1 MITPVTRN
9 GFGVCTVIELNEMLD
24 SGLVPNNI
32 THTDSQKSTDGLRI
46 YMKGNAEG
54 ALNFNTKAELD
65 EYIYN
70 NGWVKPSTLDE

>member
-1 MITPVTRN
+1 MITPTTRN
-9 GFGVCTVIELNEMLD
+9 GFGVCTTIELNEMLD
-24 SGLVPNNI
+24 NGLVPNNI
-32 THTDSQKSTDGLRI
+32 THADSQKSTDGLRI